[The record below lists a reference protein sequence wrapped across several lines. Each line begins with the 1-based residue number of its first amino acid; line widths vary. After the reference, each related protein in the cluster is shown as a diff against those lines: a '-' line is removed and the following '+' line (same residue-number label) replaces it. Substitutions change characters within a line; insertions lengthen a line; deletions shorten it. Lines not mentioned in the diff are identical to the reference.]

1 MTRRLLR
8 KTALCLL
15 SLASLTCGSSQ
26 RVNYQ
31 EGDSFYDPGQALV
44 AAKNMIGKPYKYSG
58 ENPSGF
64 DCSGLVRY
72 SYLKVGIDLPHGTG
86 ELKEVTRHV
95 ADRELRKGDLV
106 FFERDGNRLHVGIY
120 VGGNRFVHA
129 PRPGKFVRIDS
140 LDDPYW
146 KERFCDARRI

>member
-1 MTRRLLR
+1 MTRLLR
-8 KTALCLL
+8 KAALYSL
-15 SLASLTCGSSQ
+15 SLAFLTCGSSRQ
-26 RVNYQ
+26 VNYQ
-31 EGDSFYDPGQALV
+31 EGDSFFDPGQAL
-44 AAKNMIGKPYKYSG
+44 AAAENMIGKPYKYSG

-72 SYLKVGIDLPHGTG
+72 SYLKAGIALPHGTG
-86 ELKEVTRHV
+86 ELLEVTRHI

-106 FFERDGNRLHVGIY
+106 FFERDGKNLLHVGIY

-129 PRPGKFVRIDS
+129 PSPGKFVRIDS

-146 KERFCDARRI
+146 KDRFLDARRI